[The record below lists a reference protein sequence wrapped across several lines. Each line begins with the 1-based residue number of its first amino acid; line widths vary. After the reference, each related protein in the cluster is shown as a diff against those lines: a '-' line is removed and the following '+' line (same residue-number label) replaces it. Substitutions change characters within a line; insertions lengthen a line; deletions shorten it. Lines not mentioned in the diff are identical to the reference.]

1 MSDPYRQAVQPAS
14 DDALTALV
22 ETGPVSRNAGMRAL
36 FEESQVTD
44 RLLGFIASDDRR
56 ARDDQRARVFG
67 EGYRNELAPEAANET
82 YGVEGYLKFDKPV
95 NAARAAEMHRQAEL
109 RRYREETA
117 SRADLS
123 GAEAIGAS
131 IAGAATDPVMLPTW
145 FIGGGASALRAM
157 RVAPAATRLGN
168 VGRGALVGTIDG
180 ITGGVAAEALNASA
194 RLGTGE
200 DYSFTNDGIRNVLFG
215 AAFGS
220 VIGGAVGA
228 TASPA
233 RPRPRGAIPDLI
245 ASRAQAA
252 GLNPADIIRI
262 AELESGLNPNAKN
275 PRSSAGGL
283 FQFID
288 DTARGMGLRNRMD
301 PAQATDAAV
310 RLAQQNTS
318 TLRRVLGRD
327 PDGAELY
334 LAHQQGAGG
343 ATEILRDPNRSAVD
357 ALRAAGVR
365 DPLRSITLNG
375 GRADMTAGE
384 FAGIWRRKF
393 GGGPSLDAV
402 TPARPPRALAGLTEN
417 ERVGAFAE
425 AIEALADDAPVSL
438 GALVA
443 RDGLSLLDEASAV
456 PSINGRWLEADT
468 AVTRRGA
475 EVPVRFAVVELR
487 DLKTSHDDDLFPVAD
502 YPGQLQPR
510 DRTRA
515 GSQAANF
522 ELERDLNPSLLMR
535 DKAASGGAPIVSPD
549 GVVESGNGRTIALR
563 RSAQTG
569 TEAWARYTA
578 ELERQGIDVSGFDRP
593 VLVRMRS
600 EPMTGADRAELARS
614 LNEAPTE
621 AFSPAEQARGDARR
635 VDADLIGLIEGDD
648 VFAAANRP
656 FLRGF
661 VQRVA
666 PGDANALTDARGAI
680 STAGRSRVQAA
691 LVQAAYGDD
700 ALTAA
705 LFETT
710 DAGLR
715 GVGQALADAAP
726 AWAKMRAEA
735 PAEMDL
741 TPALTSAVALMR
753 EARAGRISMGELLET
768 RLGQMGLFGGEAITP
783 ETEALIRLMY
793 RDEALTKPRGSER
806 IADALRTYAR
816 GAAQTPAGPDLFGA
830 TPDGK
835 AFLDTLIQK
844 YAGAEGEGR
853 TGLAYAG
860 GDEPLWSTR
869 ELSGAAAEPAG
880 LDLRPAEPDGQRS
893 GGTRQ
898 QPEGQRG
905 AGDAGATDGIAERL
919 KAAGVDGVTVAADEG
934 HGPVLAGL
942 EDRWDDAVEAL
953 TALKTGDAKGVLAHP
968 AVGRIDVVWGREAT
982 TPQKSDGWGLA
993 KILQKHPEVIAD
1005 LPERLARMEVTKVL
1019 PDRIN
1024 LASPDD
1030 RAAVRLDW
1038 DGEAKTWLVTAFAK
1052 DGKGGRPGDGT
1063 SVSAALDGPA
1073 PSPNRSARTDIGPS
1087 APQAKATPQTRLAAL
1102 IDADPEL
1109 KALMAD
1115 TQALAAEAG
1124 VTIEPSTGAADPSTV
1139 AEAIRA
1145 AAVCLASE
1153 FVA

>member
-1 MSDPYRQAVQPAS
+1 MSDPYRQAVPEAT
-14 DDALTALV
+14 DEALTALV
-22 ETGPVSRNAGMRAL
+22 ETGPLSHQAGRRAV
-36 FEESQVTD
+36 FEEAQITD
-44 RLLGFIASDDRR
+44 RIAGFITSDDRR
-56 ARDDQRARVFG
+56 ARDVQRARVVG
-67 EGYRNELAPEAANET
+67 DGYRNERIPAAGNAA
-82 YGVEGYLKFDKPV
+82 YGCEGDVPLDRLV
-95 NAARAAEMHRQAEL
+95 NAARAREMGRQAQL

-117 SRADLS
+117 AKADLS
-123 GAEAIGAS
+123 AADAIGAS
-131 IAGAATDPVMLPTW
+131 LVGAATDPVMIPTW

-157 RVAPAATRLGN
+157 RVAPAATRLGA
-168 VGRGALVGTIDG
+168 VGRGAAVGVIDG
-180 ITGGVAAEALNASA
+180 LTGGAAAEGLTAAA

-200 DYSFTNDGIRNVLFG
+200 DYSFTNDGIRNLLFG
-215 AAFGS
+215 AALGGG
-220 VIGGAVGA
+220 VGAVAGGVTHTGIPQGRRLPVDDQIMQAARARGVNPDLAVRIRQLENITGSA
-228 TASPA
+228 TARPIRAGRRLSSAHGIFQITDGTWSSLGGGDRNSVSRQIELGVENIA
-233 RPRPRGAIPDLI
+233 REQAGL
-245 ASRAQAA
+245 QAA
-252 GLNPADIIRI
+252 
-262 AELESGLNPNAKN
+262 
-275 PRSSAGGL
+275 
-283 FQFID
+283 
-288 DTARGMGLRNRMD
+288 
-301 PAQATDAAV
+301 
-310 RLAQQNTS
+310 
-318 TLRRVLGRD
+318 LGR
-327 PDGAELY
+327 PPEPWQVY
-334 LAHQQGAGG
+334 LAHQQGQGG
-343 ATEILRDPNRSAVD
+343 ARALLGNPDGDAV
-357 ALRAAGVR
+357 AVLTPELERGNPGKGAQLARQAV
-365 DPLRSITLNG
+365 LNNG
-375 GRADMTAGE
+375 GRIGMTAGD
-384 FAGIWRRKF
+384 FANLWRAKF
-393 GGGPSLDAV
+393 GGGPTLEAL
-402 TPARPPRALAGLTEN
+402 TPARPPRVLEGLTEN
-417 ERVGAFAE
+417 ERAGAFAE
-425 AIEALADDAPVSL
+425 AIEAMAEDAPVSL
-438 GALVA
+438 GPLLA
-443 RDGLSLLDEASAV
+443 RDGLALLDEASAV

-487 DLKTSHDDDLFPVAD
+487 DLKTSHDDDLFPIAD

-522 ELERDLNPSLLMR
+522 ELERDLNPALLMR

-578 ELERQGIDVSGFDRP
+578 ELERQGIDTTGFDRP
-593 VLVRMRS
+593 VLVRMRT

-621 AFSPAEQARGDARR
+621 AFSPVEQARGDARR

-666 PGDANALTDARGAI
+666 PGDANALTDARGVI
-680 STAGRSRVQAA
+680 STAGRTRVQAA

-710 DAGLR
+710 DAGMR

-735 PAEMDL
+735 PAELDL

-753 EARAGRISMGELLET
+753 EARNPRNGAGRMSMGELLET
-768 RLGQMGLFGGEAITP
+768 RLGQLGLFGGEAITP
-783 ETEALIRLMY
+783 ETEAMIRLMY

-816 GAAQTPAGPDLFGA
+816 GAAETPAGPDLFGA

-869 ELSGAAAEPAG
+869 ELARASAEPAG
-880 LDLRPAEPDGQRS
+880 LDLRPAEPDGQGP

-905 AGDAGATDGIAERL
+905 ADATGRQNEGQSARVVGFKTAKGSSYRVELDGTTTRDKAYRPEHGLAEQGAQPTSQ
-919 KAAGVDGVTVAADEG
+919 KTFYVAADALPRLGEFQSQGGPRVAMVDDGNANLALRYVEG
-934 HGPVLAGL
+934 PDVGKIEKRTVVSA
-942 EDRWDDAVEAL
+942 
-953 TALKTGDAKGVLAHP
+953 KTEP
-968 AVGRIDVVWGREAT
+968 AVGLYPVEIW
-982 TPQKSDGWGLA
+982 
-993 KILQKHPEVIAD
+993 
-1005 LPERLARMEVTKVL
+1005 
-1019 PDRIN
+1019 
-1024 LASPDD
+1024 
-1030 RAAVRLDW
+1030 
-1038 DGEAKTWLVTAFAK
+1038 K
-1052 DGKGGRPGDGT
+1052 DGMRVHFGNEIVEIT
-1063 SVSAALDGPA
+1063 PA
-1073 PSPNRSARTDIGPS
+1073 PAQSVERGALTPEARV
-1087 APQAKATPQTRLAAL
+1087 AAF

-1109 KALMAD
+1109 KALVAD
-1115 TQALAAEAG
+1115 TEALAAEAG
-1124 VTIEPSTGAADPSTV
+1124 VRIEPSTGAGDPSTV

-1145 AAVCLASE
+1145 AAVCLASDI
-1153 FVA
+1153 VA

>member
-1 MSDPYRQAVQPAS
+1 MSDPYRQAVPQAS
-14 DDALTALV
+14 DEALSALI
-22 ETGPVSRNAGMRAL
+22 ETGPVSSGAGMRAL

-44 RLLGFIASDDRR
+44 RVLGFIVSDDRR

-67 EGYRNELAPEAANET
+67 EAYRNELAPEAANET
-82 YGVEGYLKFDKPV
+82 YGVEGFLKFDKPV
-95 NAARAAEMHRQAEL
+95 NAARAGEMHRQAQL

-117 SRADLS
+117 SRADMS
-123 GAEAIGAS
+123 AAEAIGAS

-168 VGRGALVGTIDG
+168 VGRGALIGSIDG
-180 ITGGVAAEALNASA
+180 ITGGVAAETINASA

-215 AAFGS
+215 AGLGATVGGT
-220 VIGGAVGA
+220 VGAVTRPTGIPAGRRVPVDDQIVTAAQARGVDPALAVRIRQLENHTGSA
-228 TASPA
+228 TA
-233 RPRPRGAIPDLI
+233 RPI
-245 ASRAQAA
+245 RA
-252 GLNPADIIRI
+252 GRRL
-262 AELESGLNPNAKN
+262 
-275 PRSSAGGL
+275 SSAHGVFQITDGTWRGLGGGNRNDINRQVEL
-283 FQFID
+283 GVENI
-288 DTARGMGLRNRMD
+288 ARERDGLRS
-301 PAQATDAAV
+301 A
-310 RLAQQNTS
+310 
-318 TLRRVLGRD
+318 LGRD
-327 PDGAELY
+327 PEPWQVY
-334 LAHQQGAGG
+334 LAHQQGQGG
-343 ATEILRDPNRSAVD
+343 ARALLGNPDGDAV
-357 ALRAAGVR
+357 GVLTPVLER
-365 DPLRSITLNG
+365 GNPGKGAMLARKAIVDNG
-375 GRADMTAGE
+375 GRIGMSAGE
-384 FAGIWRRKF
+384 FAGIWRQKF
-393 GGGPSLDAV
+393 GGGPSLEAM

-425 AIEALADDAPVSL
+425 AIEAMASDAPVSL

-569 TEAWARYTA
+569 TEAWGRYTA

-661 VQRVA
+661 VSRVA

-710 DAGLR
+710 DAGMR

-726 AWAKMRAEA
+726 AWAKMRADA

-753 EARAGRISMGELLET
+753 EARNPRNGAGRMSMGELLET
-768 RLGQMGLFGGEAITP
+768 RLGQLGLFGGEAITP

-816 GAAQTPAGPDLFGA
+816 GAAETPAGPDLFGA

-835 AFLDTLIQK
+835 AFLNTLIQK

-880 LDLRPAEPDGQRS
+880 LDLRPAEPDGDGP

-898 QPEGQRG
+898 QPEVERG
-905 AGDAGATDGIAERL
+905 AERT
-919 KAAGVDGVTVAADEG
+919 GGENEG
-934 HGPVLAGL
+934 QSARLTGPVERPDMRMTG
-942 EDRWDDAVEAL
+942 ERWSAMGDD
-953 TALKTGDAKGVLAHP
+953 
-968 AVGRIDVVWGREAT
+968 
-982 TPQKSDGWGLA
+982 
-993 KILQKHPEVIAD
+993 
-1005 LPERLARMEVTKVL
+1005 ERLAYTAWSQLDAARRDLREHEAGRFSVFVDEAQRPALLAESQGRVATLEGLIESGDLRVDHTLRVLARVKDEAPAVAERVTPEARV
-1019 PDRIN
+1019 
-1024 LASPDD
+1024 
-1030 RAAVRLDW
+1030 AA
-1038 DGEAKTWLVTAFAK
+1038 
-1052 DGKGGRPGDGT
+1052 
-1063 SVSAALDGPA
+1063 
-1073 PSPNRSARTDIGPS
+1073 I
-1087 APQAKATPQTRLAAL
+1087 

-1109 KALMAD
+1109 KALLND
-1115 TQALAAEAG
+1115 TEALAAEAG
-1124 VTIEPSTGAADPSTV
+1124 VRVEPSTGAADPSTV

>member
-14 DDALTALV
+14 DEALTALV
-22 ETGPVSRNAGMRAL
+22 ETGPQSRNAGMRAL

-44 RLLGFIASDDRR
+44 RVLGFIASDNRR
-56 ARDDQRARVFG
+56 AFDAQRGRMFGDD
-67 EGYRNELAPEAANET
+67 YRNELAPEAANET
-82 YGVEGYLKFDKPV
+82 YGVDGYLKFDKPV
-95 NAARAAEMHRQAEL
+95 NAARAAEMHRQAQL
-109 RRYREETA
+109 RRYRDETV
-117 SRADLS
+117 SKADLS
-123 GAEAIGAS
+123 PAEAIGAS

-180 ITGGVAAEALNASA
+180 ITGGVAAEAINASA

-200 DYSFTNDGIRNVLFG
+200 DYNFANDGIRNVLFG
-215 AAFGS
+215 AAFGGG
-220 VIGGAVGA
+220 IGGAVGA
-228 TASPA
+228 ATRPSSIPAGRRVPVDDQIVRAAQARGVDPALAVRIRQLENITGSASA
-233 RPRPRGAIPDLI
+233 RP
-245 ASRAQAA
+245 
-252 GLNPADIIRI
+252 IRDGRR
-262 AELESGLNPNAKN
+262 L
-275 PRSSAGGL
+275 SSAHGVFQITDSTWRGLGGGNRNDINRQVQL
-283 FQFID
+283 GVENI
-288 DTARGMGLRNRMD
+288 ARERDGLRSAM
-301 PAQATDAAV
+301 
-310 RLAQQNTS
+310 
-318 TLRRVLGRD
+318 GRD
-327 PDGAELY
+327 PEPWQVY
-334 LAHQQGAGG
+334 LAHQQGQGG
-343 ATEILRDPNRSAVD
+343 ARALLGNPDGDAVAVLTPVLERGNPGKGAMLARKAIVD
-357 ALRAAGVR
+357 
-365 DPLRSITLNG
+365 NG
-375 GRADMTAGE
+375 GRIGMSAGE
-384 FAGIWRRKF
+384 FAGIWRQKF
-393 GGGPSLDAV
+393 GGGPSLEAM

-425 AIEALADDAPVSL
+425 AIEAMADDAPVSL

-569 TEAWARYTA
+569 TEAWGRYTA

-666 PGDANALTDARGAI
+666 PGDANALTDARGVI
-680 STAGRSRVQAA
+680 STSGRARVQAA

-710 DAGLR
+710 DAGMR

-753 EARAGRISMGELLET
+753 EARAGRMSMGELLET

-793 RDEALTKPRGSER
+793 RDEGLTKPRGSER

-816 GAAQTPAGPDLFGA
+816 GAAETPAGPDLFGA

-880 LDLRPAEPDGQRS
+880 LDLRPAEPDGQRP
-893 GGTRQ
+893 GGARQ

-905 AGDAGATDGIAERL
+905 AD
-919 KAAGVDGVTVAADEG
+919 AAGRQNEG
-934 HGPVLAGL
+934 
-942 EDRWDDAVEAL
+942 
-953 TALKTGDAKGVLAHP
+953 
-968 AVGRIDVVWGREAT
+968 
-982 TPQKSDGWGLA
+982 Q
-993 KILQKHPEVIAD
+993 
-1005 LPERLARMEVTKVL
+1005 
-1019 PDRIN
+1019 
-1024 LASPDD
+1024 
-1030 RAAVRLDW
+1030 
-1038 DGEAKTWLVTAFAK
+1038 
-1052 DGKGGRPGDGT
+1052 
-1063 SVSAALDGPA
+1063 
-1073 PSPNRSARTDIGPS
+1073 SARL
-1087 APQAKATPQTRLAAL
+1087 TPEARLAAF

-1115 TQALAAEAG
+1115 TEALAAEAG
-1124 VTIEPSTGAADPSTV
+1124 VAVEPSTGAADPSTV

>member
-1 MSDPYRQAVQPAS
+1 MSDPFRTIAPPLQGDDLAEALKTAPVGRSLAFDAAADLNRFTGSIFSFLQA
-14 DDALTALV
+14 D
-22 ETGPVSRNAGMRAL
+22 GRAA
-36 FEESQVTD
+36 FQK
-44 RLLGFIASDDRR
+44 
-56 ARDDQRARVFG
+56 QRERVFG
-67 EGYRNELAPEAANET
+67 QGFGDTLTAEEANRDYGIEGRLSFKGPISRNMAAWKQQEHQREAFNEEMVARGGLSLGDNLGAAVWGSLT
-82 YGVEGYLKFDKPV
+82 DPVQIPFLFMGGEGALLKGLGVK
-95 NAARAAEMHRQAEL
+95 AAGR
-109 RRYREETA
+109 
-117 SRADLS
+117 
-123 GAEAIGAS
+123 
-131 IAGAATDPVMLPTW
+131 AGAALRGAAVGSLDGVVPSIAIEAMDQGVKRAADRDAPLLESAGNVVLGGALGGI
-145 FIGGGASALRAM
+145 IGGVVGAVAGPAARGAARSRPAGRRVAVDARIEAEATRRGFDPATAVRIRQLENATGDAQARPVRNGRRLSSAHGVFQITDGTWRGLGGGDRNDVGRQVELGIENLIRERDGLRSALKR
-157 RVAPAATRLGN
+157 
-168 VGRGALVGTIDG
+168 
-180 ITGGVAAEALNASA
+180 E
-194 RLGTGE
+194 
-200 DYSFTNDGIRNVLFG
+200 
-215 AAFGS
+215 
-220 VIGGAVGA
+220 
-228 TASPA
+228 
-233 RPRPRGAIPDLI
+233 
-245 ASRAQAA
+245 
-252 GLNPADIIRI
+252 PADWEI
-262 AELESGLNPNAKN
+262 
-275 PRSSAGGL
+275 
-283 FQFID
+283 
-288 DTARGMGLRNRMD
+288 
-301 PAQATDAAV
+301 
-310 RLAQQNTS
+310 
-318 TLRRVLGRD
+318 
-327 PDGAELY
+327 Y
-334 LAHQQGAGG
+334 LAHQQGQGG
-343 ATEILRDPNRSAVD
+343 ARALLSNPGRNAIEVLTDVLERANPGRGAQLARKAVLD
-357 ALRAAGVR
+357 
-365 DPLRSITLNG
+365 NG
-375 GRADMTAGE
+375 GNARMTARE
-384 FAGIWRRKF
+384 FSSLWAAKF
-393 GGGPSLDAV
+393 GVDDAA
-402 TPARPPRALAGLTEN
+402 PRSPPVLNGLTEN
-417 ERVGAFAE
+417 EKTAG
-425 AIEALADDAPVSL
+425 ALAAVDAMMRDAPVDL
-438 GALVA
+438 KALMA
-443 RDGLSLLDEASAV
+443 RNGLDALDEASAV
-456 PSINGRWLEADT
+456 PSINGRWLEADA

-487 DLKTSHDDDLFPVAD
+487 DLKTSHDDDLFPVPD
-502 YPGQLQPR
+502 YPSQLQPR

-666 PGDANALTDARGAI
+666 PGDANALTDARGVI
-680 STAGRSRVQAA
+680 STSGRARVQAA

-710 DAGLR
+710 DAGMR

-753 EARAGRISMGELLET
+753 EARSARMSLGELLET

-816 GAAQTPAGPDLFGA
+816 GAAETPAGPDLFGA

-880 LDLRPAEPDGQRS
+880 LDLRTAEPDGQRS

-905 AGDAGATDGIAERL
+905 AGDTGRKNEGQS
-919 KAAGVDGVTVAADEG
+919 AGVDRPPVQGFDVQYGQDGDGRATFFVVADDATSAAKGLSVSDGIFGWVEEG
-934 HGPVLAGL
+934 ALKIEKSELRPEARGAGL
-942 EDRWDDAVEAL
+942 GVAMYERAAQEAASSGKALASDFEVSVKAMRVWEALQKRGYAVERNPAATL
-953 TALKTGDAKGVLAHP
+953 KADPYTPYYRTADDSPVFFIPAPAKGSP
-968 AVGRIDVVWGREAT
+968 ESTAT
-982 TPQKSDGWGLA
+982 A
-993 KILQKHPEVIAD
+993 
-1005 LPERLARMEVTKVL
+1005 
-1019 PDRIN
+1019 
-1024 LASPDD
+1024 
-1030 RAAVRLDW
+1030 
-1038 DGEAKTWLVTAFAK
+1038 
-1052 DGKGGRPGDGT
+1052 
-1063 SVSAALDGPA
+1063 
-1073 PSPNRSARTDIGPS
+1073 
-1087 APQAKATPQTRLAAL
+1087 RLAAL

-1115 TQALAAEAG
+1115 TEALAAEAG
-1124 VTIEPSTGAADPSTV
+1124 VTVEPSTGAADPSTV